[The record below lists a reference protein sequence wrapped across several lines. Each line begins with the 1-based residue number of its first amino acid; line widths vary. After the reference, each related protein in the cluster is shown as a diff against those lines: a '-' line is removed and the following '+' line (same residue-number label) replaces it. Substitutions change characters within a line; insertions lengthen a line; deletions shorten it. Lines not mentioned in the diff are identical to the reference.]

1 MTRVLEG
8 APLECRWRGAWC
20 QHEAKTIVDLFQTQV
35 DNLGDHTLFLHKER
49 GVYVPVSWRELQ
61 QRVQRAAAGL
71 VRLGVQPGDRVVI
84 LSWNRLEWV
93 IADLAIQHA
102 GAIAVTIHSPLT
114 ASQIQE
120 QMADSGAIAVFLENE
135 EQFQKVHSVRA
146 QLPDLR
152 HLISFDRVGGVMS
165 LEELSYQ
172 GEQLLRDNPNVLK
185 ETSDTL
191 QWDSIATLIY
201 TSGTTGESKG
211 VMLSHGNLL
220 SNMYMLMHAFQPEE
234 KTNTGLNFLP
244 LSHIYARTSDYLYV
258 MGHGV
263 ILGFAESIETIA
275 QNLQEVRPH
284 AMNGVPRFYE
294 KVRERILQVI
304 SENTLYRLLGR
315 YAKKKAIQRAF
326 GGRIQWACSG
336 GAALDPQVSEFYF
349 EHGLPIYQ
357 GYGLTETS
365 PAISAERPHAFQAGT
380 VGPPLPGCEIKI
392 AEDGEILTRGPNIM
406 KGYWNKPAETAQAID
421 SEGWFHTGDVGEIVD
436 GRYLRITDRKKDLLV
451 LAGGKNISPV
461 AVETALVRN
470 EYIEQ
475 AVVYGDKKKFLSALI
490 VPARD
495 AITTWA
501 QRQGLQYL
509 SYEDLLRMPET
520 LNLVEQQIERQL
532 KDFAPYEHVRRF
544 ILLPEVFT
552 LQDGDVTI
560 TLKMRRARIIDR
572 YRDRLDA
579 LYE

>member
-1 MTRVLEG
+1 MTPLLQGE
-8 APLECRWRGAWC
+8 PLECSWRGAWC
-20 QHEAKTIVDLFQTQV
+20 RHEAKTIVELFQTQV
-35 DNLGDHTLFLHKER
+35 EQLGDHTLFLHKER

-61 QRVQRAAAGL
+61 PRVRKVAAGL
-71 VRLGVQPGDRVVI
+71 VQLGIQPGDRVVI
-84 LSWNRLEWV
+84 LSWNRLEWI

-114 ASQIQE
+114 AGQIQE
-120 QMADSGAIAVFLENE
+120 QIADSGAVAAFVENE
-135 EQFQKVHSVRA
+135 EQFLKIHSQRA
-146 QLPDLR
+146 HLPALR
-152 HLISFDRVGGVMS
+152 PIISFDRVGSVMC
-165 LEELSYQ
+165 LDELSHR
-172 GEQLLRDNPNVLK
+172 GESLLRDKPNLLQAAI
-185 ETSDTL
+185 DTL
-191 QWDSIATLIY
+191 HWDSLATLIY

-220 SNMYMLMHAFQPEE
+220 SNMYMIMHVFLPEE
-234 KTNTGLNFLP
+234 KTNVGLNFLP

-263 ILGFAESIETIA
+263 MLAFAESIETIA
-275 QNLQEVRPH
+275 QNLQEIRPH

-304 SENTLYRLLGR
+304 SENRLYRLLGK

-326 GGRIQWACSG
+326 GGRIRWAASG
-336 GAALDPQVSEFYF
+336 GAALDPQVAEFYY

-365 PAISAERPHAFQAGT
+365 PAISVARENAFKIGT
-380 VGPPLPGCEIKI
+380 VGPPLPGCEVKL
-392 AEDGEILTRGPNIM
+392 AADGEILTRGPNLM
-406 KGYWNKPAETAQAID
+406 KGYWNKQADTTEAID

-436 GRYLRITDRKKDLLV
+436 GKYLRITDRKKDLFV
-451 LAGGKNISPV
+451 LAGGKNITPV
-461 AVETALVRN
+461 AIETALVRN

-475 AVVYGDKKKFLSALI
+475 AVVYGDKKKFVSALI

-495 AITTWA
+495 AITEWA
-501 QRQGLQYL
+501 NRQGLH
-509 SYEDLLRMPET
+509 SPAYEDLLRMPET
-520 LNLVEQQIERQL
+520 YQLIERQIEQEQ

-544 ILLPEVFT
+544 VLLPEAFT

-560 TLKMRRARIIDR
+560 TLKMRRAKIIER
-572 YRDRLDA
+572 YKTQLDA